1 MNAYSK
7 DLRLKVL
14 AAIDRGLP
22 RKEVQDLF
30 GLSRSTI
37 KRWLK
42 RRRLTGDVAVHEIP
56 GRPSVKGEALREWL
70 PAQLKRNPDLT
81 LKEHCEA
88 FEDETGVDVSE
99 ATMSR
104 SIARLPGGWPLKK
117 VAHSL
122 RTRRGGEGLVAL
134 AVLSLRREAPRVR
147 GRVRDAHLDG
157 STTLSRSQGGASLR
171 QSAQEQGQEPYAD
184 RLDEPFRDGG
194 VDVPRGSHRRQ
205 GLRCLRGAFPG
216 PFAHR
221 GPGGGDGQSLGA
233 HRPGRVRE
241 LIEARGAELVFLPS
255 YSPDLNPIEQ
265 AFSKIKNVLRKLGA
279 RTHEALLEA
288 MEEALSKVTPAD
300 AAGWFD
306 HCGYPVE
313 VRYL

>member
-1 MNAYSK
+1 MPPMNAYSK

-117 VAHSL
+117 
-122 RTRRGGEGLVAL
+122 
-134 AVLSLRREAPRVR
+134 
-147 GRVRDAHLDG
+147 
-157 STTLSRSQGGASLR
+157 SR
-171 QSAQEQGQEPYAD
+171 P
-184 RLDEPFRDGG
+184 
-194 VDVPRGSHRRQ
+194 
-205 GLRCLRGAFPG
+205 
-216 PFAHR
+216 
-221 GPGGGDGQSLGA
+221 
-233 HRPGRVRE
+233 
-241 LIEARGAELVFLPS
+241 
-255 YSPDLNPIEQ
+255 
-265 AFSKIKNVLRKLGA
+265 
-279 RTHEALLEA
+279 
-288 MEEALSKVTPAD
+288 
-300 AAGWFD
+300 
-306 HCGYPVE
+306 
-313 VRYL
+313 